1 MTSIMI
7 ALTWIVVFA
16 VPITQAFTTTDSPY
30 PRWSTW
36 NKRSNNGPSSSY
48 SLLYTSRGPLPSL
61 LEDETP
67 QVSSSNTK
75 SLTRRLYLSSL
86 VRTTTAATAAS
97 AAAATFLPLPRAAL
111 AEVARGDSL
120 PQGAEQFQ
128 RLLVLK
134 SDVAAV
140 IRRLSKAK
148 VSSSSSS
155 AAAAEQMTSS
165 ENDDALA
172 KIDDKEWDALSEFM
186 RKVYKGGDDMKS
198 YTKGGGAGGSMLGS
212 DKEKKEKAEEYAKL
226 LQKIAQ
232 AGDGPIS
239 KKDVEGLMGLLKKAD
254 VVLQDFFELLRD
266 VPDEI

>member
-1 MTSIMI
+1 M
-7 ALTWIVVFA
+7 
-16 VPITQAFTTTDSPY
+16 
-30 PRWSTW
+30 
-36 NKRSNNGPSSSY
+36 
-48 SLLYTSRGPLPSL
+48 SRGPLPSL
-61 LEDETP
+61 PEEETS

-75 SLTRRLYLSSL
+75 SFTRRLYLSSI
-86 VRTTTAATAAS
+86 VRTTTAATAAAA

-148 VSSSSSS
+148 VSTSSLST
-155 AAAAEQMTSS
+155 ATEQITKS

-198 YTKGGGAGGSMLGS
+198 YTKGGGGGSILGS

-239 KKDVEGLMGLLKKAD
+239 KKDVEGLMGLLKKAE

>member
-1 MTSIMI
+1 M
-7 ALTWIVVFA
+7 
-16 VPITQAFTTTDSPY
+16 
-30 PRWSTW
+30 
-36 NKRSNNGPSSSY
+36 
-48 SLLYTSRGPLPSL
+48 SRGPLPSL
-61 LEDETP
+61 PEEETS

-75 SLTRRLYLSSL
+75 SFTRRLYLSSI
-86 VRTTTAATAAS
+86 VRTTTAATAAAA

-148 VSSSSSS
+148 VSTSS
-155 AAAAEQMTSS
+155 AAEQITKS

-198 YTKGGGAGGSMLGS
+198 YTKGGGGGSILGS

-239 KKDVEGLMGLLKKAD
+239 KKDVEGLMGLLKKAE

>member
-1 MTSIMI
+1 M
-7 ALTWIVVFA
+7 
-16 VPITQAFTTTDSPY
+16 
-30 PRWSTW
+30 
-36 NKRSNNGPSSSY
+36 
-48 SLLYTSRGPLPSL
+48 SRGPLPSL
-61 LEDETP
+61 PEEETS

-75 SLTRRLYLSSL
+75 SFTRRLYLSSI
-86 VRTTTAATAAS
+86 VRTATAATAA

-148 VSSSSSS
+148 VSTSSLST
-155 AAAAEQMTSS
+155 ATEQITKS

-198 YTKGGGAGGSMLGS
+198 YTKGGGGGSILGS

-239 KKDVEGLMGLLKKAD
+239 KKDVEGLMGLLKKAE